1 LLVQSVC
8 MIAGG
13 GGVRAEPC
21 VAWNCIRF
29 RYDEAPEAW
38 AHALASSLFRLRV
51 VHGGEEKKK
60 GMDDGELRR
69 PCPRSP
75 GPLSSW
81 QRILCSVTQSALVR
95 FRRATVELPS
105 RRPVSLTHGGTSVP
119 DASHGIIELFLMDQ
133 NGGAHTSVAT
143 PVHLRVA
150 AAATGSP
157 SHAAVMTGTNHCVQP
172 YTARQF
178 TTR

>member
-1 LLVQSVC
+1 MHDCWRWWRARGAMRSLELYPVPVRRGARGLGTR
-8 MIAGG
+8 AGRQP
-13 GGVRAEPC
+13 VPFESRPWRRRKE
-21 VAWNCIRF
+21 
-29 RYDEAPEAW
+29 
-38 AHALASSLFRLRV
+38 
-51 VHGGEEKKK
+51 K

-69 PCPRSP
+69 PCPSSP